1 MNTLNNFLPKGH
13 ECLRTEKS
21 YWKMSQLKEG
31 DNRMRIV
38 AQPIAGWIDWDD
50 KKPHRFR
57 PESKPKVAFN
67 PEKPVKPFWTCYVWD
82 YAREA
87 LFVLEIT
94 QSSILRALTAIG
106 TDEDWGDFTKYD
118 IKIHKKGNGK
128 ETKYTLTPLPH
139 KPLSEKIEGALEDN
153 PISLEA
159 LYEGRDPWT
168 DLESEGPEH
177 TVEMEI
183 GLPEVANR
191 SPLEV
196 LKELLENEGIET
208 GYLESYLKDLSAK
221 KAQPIDQ
228 VIEAAISEKFY
239 PKFKVVYTKE
249 LASRPAESV
258 A

>member
-1 MNTLNNFLPKGH
+1 MNTFLPKGY
-13 ECLRTEKS
+13 EALRTEKS
-21 YWKMSQLKEG
+21 YWKMSQMKEG

-57 PESKPKVAFN
+57 PEAKPKSAFN
-67 PEKPVKPFWTCYVWD
+67 PEKPIKPFWTCYVWD

-94 QSSILRALTAIG
+94 QNTILRALTAIG

-139 KPLSEKIEGALEDN
+139 KPLSEKIEDALEAN
-153 PISLEA
+153 PIRLEA

-168 DLESEGPEH
+168 DLEVGECEQ
-177 TVEMEI
+177 TVEIEI

-191 SPLEV
+191 SPLEA
-196 LKELLENEGIET
+196 LKELLENDGFVT
-208 GYLESYLKDLSAK
+208 VPLESYLADLSAK
-221 KAQPIDQ
+221 KGQPVDQ
-228 VIEAAISEKFY
+228 IIEAAISEKFY
-239 PKFKVVYTKE
+239 PKFKAVYIKE
-249 LASRPAESV
+249 LAS
-258 A
+258 